1 MATRS
6 KNDARIDFR
15 LSKQAK
21 ATIEKAAALMGQG
34 LSDFAVTTLLE
45 RANEVLDTKR
55 LRVLSERDARIFLSV
70 LDDDSQPNPALRE
83 AAEWYKENYGG
94 SVAD

>member
-1 MATRS
+1 MMATRS

-15 LSKQAK
+15 LSKEAK

-34 LSDFAVTTLLE
+34 LSDFAVSTLLA

-55 LRVLSERDARIFLSV
+55 LRALSERDARLFLSV
-70 LDDDSQPNPALRE
+70 LDHDEPNPALRE